1 MISSIVMHGDELNGK
16 GELVNSILKKSCE
29 SRNIAFVEHGGI
41 SVKDLNNS
49 NLHLN
54 TKGTKKLSHNFLE
67 YLNKDWIQNLPEIG
81 NYEQGNNTYVDLS
94 SLRKK

>member
-1 MISSIVMHGDELNGK
+1 MMERFLSSKKCSEAGREVMISSIVMHGDELNGK

-67 YLNKDWIQNLPEIG
+67 YLNKD
-81 NYEQGNNTYVDLS
+81 
-94 SLRKK
+94 